1 VPSSAARYPK
11 RSIVRPAKLVP
22 SPPPR
27 NSEKANSAT
36 AALLALLVWFVPHL
50 LQQQA
55 TRVAGE
61 TTQLREMLLDLLNEQ
76 ESATVRQGQLNASLS
91 SLQDQLSDIAS
102 AGNRSMVVDQQASQV
117 AESGMQQ
124 LEARLS
130 ELQAQI
136 KEWADGRQHGARQRA
151 AQDNE
156 AWANLMGLLA
166 SIQERVGT
174 LSQDRA
180 SVMAGLQA
188 GALLEEWRGYK
199 PARCW
204 RSWNKKCR
212 TCAASRR
219 RSRRSNGGYVAR

>member
-1 VPSSAARYPK
+1 MNALFVALG
-11 RSIVRPAKLVP
+11 IMVL
-22 SPPPR
+22 
-27 NSEKANSAT
+27 
-36 AALLALLVWFVPHL
+36 ALLALLLWFVPHL

-76 ESATVRQGQLNASLS
+76 ESVTIRQGQLNASLS
-91 SLQDQLSDIAS
+91 NLQDQLSDIAS
-102 AGNRSMVVDQQASQV
+102 AGNRALVVDQQASRV
-117 AESGMQQ
+117 AENSMQQ
-124 LEARLS
+124 LEARLG
-130 ELQAQI
+130 ELQGQI

-188 GALLEEWRGYK
+188 GALLEELEQEMQNLRGISEEIEMLQWRL
-199 PARCW
+199 
-204 RSWNKKCR
+204 
-212 TCAASRR
+212 R
-219 RSRRSNGGYVAR
+219 RSLNERESNLSILRTRTSNSA

>member
-1 VPSSAARYPK
+1 MSALFVALG
-11 RSIVRPAKLVP
+11 IMVL
-22 SPPPR
+22 
-27 NSEKANSAT
+27 
-36 AALLALLVWFVPHL
+36 ALLALLLWFVPHL

-76 ESATVRQGQLNASLS
+76 ESVTIRQGQLNASLS
-91 SLQDQLSDIAS
+91 NLQDQLSDIAS
-102 AGNRSMVVDQQASQV
+102 AGNRALVVDQQASRV
-117 AESGMQQ
+117 AENSMQQ
-124 LEARLS
+124 LEARLG
-130 ELQAQI
+130 ELQGQI

-188 GALLEEWRGYK
+188 GALLEELEQEMQNLRGISEEIEMLQWRL
-199 PARCW
+199 
-204 RSWNKKCR
+204 
-212 TCAASRR
+212 R
-219 RSRRSNGGYVAR
+219 RSLNERESNLSILRTRTSNSA

>member
-1 VPSSAARYPK
+1 MSALFVALG
-11 RSIVRPAKLVP
+11 IMVL
-22 SPPPR
+22 
-27 NSEKANSAT
+27 
-36 AALLALLVWFVPHL
+36 ALLALLLWFVPHL

-76 ESATVRQGQLNASLS
+76 ESVTIRQGQLNASLS
-91 SLQDQLSDIAS
+91 NLQDQLSDIAS
-102 AGNRSMVVDQQASQV
+102 AGNRALVVDQEASRV

-124 LEARLS
+124 LEARLG
-130 ELQAQI
+130 ELQGQI
-136 KEWADGRQHGARQRA
+136 KEWADGRQFGARQRA

-156 AWANLMGLLA
+156 SWANLMGLLA

-188 GALLEEWRGYK
+188 GALLEELEQEMQNLRSISEEIETLQWRL
-199 PARCW
+199 
-204 RSWNKKCR
+204 
-212 TCAASRR
+212 R
-219 RSRRSNGGYVAR
+219 RSLHERESNLSILRTRTSNSA

>member
-1 VPSSAARYPK
+1 MV
-11 RSIVRPAKLVP
+11 L
-22 SPPPR
+22 
-27 NSEKANSAT
+27 
-36 AALLALLVWFVPHL
+36 ALLALLLWFVPHL

-76 ESATVRQGQLNASLS
+76 EAVTIRQGQLNASLS
-91 SLQDQLSDIAS
+91 SLQDQLTEIAS
-102 AGNRSMVVDQQASQV
+102 AGSRAQIGEHQAALI

-124 LEARLS
+124 LEARLG
-130 ELQAQI
+130 ELQGQI
-136 KEWADGRQHGARQRA
+136 KEWADGRQHGVRQRA

-156 AWANLMGLLA
+156 AWANLMSLLA

-188 GALLEEWRGYK
+188 GALLEELEQEMQNLRGISEEIEMLQWRL
-199 PARCW
+199 
-204 RSWNKKCR
+204 
-212 TCAASRR
+212 R
-219 RSRRSNGGYVAR
+219 RSLHERESNLSVLRTRTSNGA

>member
-1 VPSSAARYPK
+1 MV
-11 RSIVRPAKLVP
+11 L
-22 SPPPR
+22 
-27 NSEKANSAT
+27 
-36 AALLALLVWFVPHL
+36 ALLALLLWFVPHL

-76 ESATVRQGQLNASLS
+76 ESVTIRQGQLNASLS
-91 SLQDQLSDIAS
+91 NLQDQLSDIAS
-102 AGNRSMVVDQQASQV
+102 AGNRALVVDQQASRV

-124 LEARLS
+124 LEARLG
-130 ELQAQI
+130 ELQGQI
-136 KEWADGRQHGARQRA
+136 KEWADGRQYGARQRA

-156 AWANLMGLLA
+156 SWANLMGLLA

-188 GALLEEWRGYK
+188 GALLEELEQEMQNLRGISEEIETLQWRL
-199 PARCW
+199 
-204 RSWNKKCR
+204 
-212 TCAASRR
+212 R
-219 RSRRSNGGYVAR
+219 RSLHERESNLSILRTRTSNSA

>member
-1 VPSSAARYPK
+1 MDALFVALG
-11 RSIVRPAKLVP
+11 IMVL
-22 SPPPR
+22 
-27 NSEKANSAT
+27 
-36 AALLALLVWFVPHL
+36 ALLALLLWFVPHL

-76 ESATVRQGQLNASLS
+76 ESVTIRQGQLNASLS
-91 SLQDQLSDIAS
+91 NLQDQLSDIAS
-102 AGNRSMVVDQQASQV
+102 TGNRALVVDQQASRV
-117 AESGMQQ
+117 AENSMQQ
-124 LEARLS
+124 LESRLG
-130 ELQAQI
+130 ELQGQI

-156 AWANLMGLLA
+156 AWANLMSLLA

-188 GALLEEWRGYK
+188 GALLEELEQEMQNLRGISEEIEMLQWRL
-199 PARCW
+199 
-204 RSWNKKCR
+204 
-212 TCAASRR
+212 R
-219 RSRRSNGGYVAR
+219 RSLNERESNLSILRTRTSSSA

>member
-1 VPSSAARYPK
+1 MSALFVALG
-11 RSIVRPAKLVP
+11 IMVL
-22 SPPPR
+22 
-27 NSEKANSAT
+27 
-36 AALLALLVWFVPHL
+36 ALLALLLWFVPHL
-50 LQQQA
+50 LQEQA

-76 ESATVRQGQLNASLS
+76 EAVTIRQGQLNASLS
-91 SLQDQLSDIAS
+91 ALQDQLGEIAS
-102 AGNRSMVVDQQASQV
+102 AGSRAQLVDHQAALN

-124 LEARLS
+124 LEVRLG
-130 ELQAQI
+130 ELQGQI
-136 KEWADGRQHGARQRA
+136 KEWAEGRQNGVRQRA

-188 GALLEEWRGYK
+188 GALLEELEQEMQNLRGISEEIETLQWRL
-199 PARCW
+199 
-204 RSWNKKCR
+204 
-212 TCAASRR
+212 R
-219 RSRRSNGGYVAR
+219 RSLHERESNLSVLRTRTSNGA